1 MLTRELQG
9 WIWYEHCNPGFAD
22 DFFPMGHIYIYL
34 TWGIDE
40 GNMLFFGGGPDGPDS
55 QIQKDGQNDQFVQL
69 NYREMDPE
77 SFWIILFDW
86 FKATKTHVNIGTVF
100 WFKDSREC
108 LRSLEGVCLETM
120 DLFN

>member
-1 MLTRELQG
+1 
-9 WIWYEHCNPGFAD
+9 
-22 DFFPMGHIYIYL
+22 MGHIYIYL

-77 SFWIILFDW
+77 SF
-86 FKATKTHVNIGTVF
+86 
-100 WFKDSREC
+100 
-108 LRSLEGVCLETM
+108 
-120 DLFN
+120 